1 MADELQKEPSASC
14 SDLVGG
20 IADLSFFIT
29 NFIFVVLDYVGSS
42 VWLFFLNYVDQFL
55 PIYFLNHDEYNC
67 QNIFYIRNIAQRC
80 QFSTL
85 RTLSA
90 KTKNLI
96 SNQYRECGCIERLA
110 GKIIT
115 APIYNIHEY
124 QLQKHAQSISMA

>member
-1 MADELQKEPSASC
+1 MADEPQKELSASC

-20 IADLSFFIT
+20 IADLSFFYYQFYIRC
-29 NFIFVVLDYVGSS
+29 LRLC
-42 VWLFFLNYVDQFL
+42 WLKCVAFLKNYVDQFL

-67 QNIFYIRNIAQRC
+67 QNLFYIRNIAQRC

-85 RTLSA
+85 RILSA
-90 KTKNLI
+90 KKKNLI
-96 SNQYRECGCIERLA
+96 SNQYRECGCIERFA